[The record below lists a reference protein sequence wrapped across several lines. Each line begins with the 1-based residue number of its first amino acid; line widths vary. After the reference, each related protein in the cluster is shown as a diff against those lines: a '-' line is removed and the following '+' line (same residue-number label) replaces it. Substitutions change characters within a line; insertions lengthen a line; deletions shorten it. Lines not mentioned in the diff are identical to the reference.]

1 MNIEQFKKDIKN
13 GLSKE
18 SKTLPSKYFYDK
30 KGDKLFVEIM
40 NLPEYYLT
48 RSEFEIFSL
57 KSLELIQQLGLVKET
72 YFELIELGAGDGSK
86 TIELLKPLV
95 NGSYLF
101 KYTPIDISANTLD
114 VLEKNIHAQLPHF
127 KVDKLAGDYFGKL
140 NLLKQTPHPKV
151 ILFLGSNIGN
161 LTDEQSSRFLNEIAN
176 NLNTGDKLVL
186 GLDLRKSKSIVL
198 PAYSDSKGVT
208 KAFNLNLLDR
218 INKKLGA
225 NFIIDQFTHIA
236 EYEEEEGVARSFIV
250 STAKQEVTIN
260 ALGETYAFKEGER
273 VHTEISRKYDDVI
286 LNDIVKPTA
295 FTIKGKLTDT
305 NNLFADY
312 ILEKQ

>member
-1 MNIEQFKKDIKN
+1 MNIEQFKKDINN
-13 GLSKE
+13 GLSKA

-30 KGDKLFVEIM
+30 KGDELFVEIM

-57 KSLELIQQLGLVKET
+57 KSLELINQLNLTPST

-95 NGSYLF
+95 NQNYKF

-114 VLEKNIHAQLPHF
+114 VLEDNIHAQLPNF
-127 KVDKLAGDYFGKL
+127 NVEKLAGDYFDKL
-140 NLLKQTPHPKV
+140 NLLKQTPHPKI

-161 LTDEQSSRFLNEIAN
+161 LTDEQSSHFLNEIAN
-176 NLNTGDKLVL
+176 NLNAGDKLVL

-218 INKKLGA
+218 INSLLGA
-225 NFIIDQFTHIA
+225 NFEVNQFSHLA

-250 STAKQEVTIN
+250 STAEQEVKIN
-260 ALGETYAFKEGER
+260 ELNTVYQFSKGEKI
-273 VHTEISRKYDDVI
+273 HTEISRKYDDTILSEI
-286 LNDIVKPTA
+286 LNPTA
-295 FTIKGKLTDT
+295 FTIKGRLTDSK
-305 NNLFADY
+305 NLFADY
-312 ILEKQ
+312 ILEKE

>member
-1 MNIEQFKKDIKN
+1 MNIEQFKKDIES
-13 GLSKE
+13 GLNKE
-18 SKTLPSKYFYDK
+18 NKTLPSKYFYDK
-30 KGDKLFVEIM
+30 KGDELFVEIM

-57 KSLELIQQLGLVKET
+57 RSLDLIHQLDLKTST

-95 NGSYLF
+95 KDGFQF
-101 KYTPIDISANTLD
+101 KYTPIDISSNTLD
-114 VLEKNIHAQLPHF
+114 VLEENIHAQLPNF
-127 KVDKLAGDYFGKL
+127 NVDKLAGDYFDKL

-161 LTDEQSSRFLNEIAN
+161 LTDEQSSHFLNEIAN
-176 NLNTGDKLVL
+176 NLNSGDKLVL

-208 KAFNLNLLDR
+208 KAFNINLLDR
-218 INKKLGA
+218 INLLLDADFKT
-225 NFIIDQFTHIA
+225 NQFAHLA

-250 STAKQEVTIN
+250 STKKQEVKISE
-260 ALGETYAFKEGER
+260 LGKVYQFGEGEKI
-273 VHTEISRKYDDVI
+273 HTEISRKYDDDILSKI
-286 LNDIVKPTA
+286 LNPTT
-295 FTIKGKLTDT
+295 FKIKGKLTDT
-305 NNLFADY
+305 KNLFADY

>member
-1 MNIEQFKKDIKN
+1 MNIDQFKKDIES
-13 GLSKE
+13 GLNKTN
-18 SKTLPSKYFYDK
+18 KTLPSKYFYDK
-30 KGDKLFVEIM
+30 KGDELFVEIM

-57 KSLELIQQLGLVKET
+57 KSLELINQLNLTPST

-95 NGSYLF
+95 NKNYEF

-114 VLEKNIHAQLPHF
+114 VLEKNIHAQLPNF
-127 KVDKLAGDYFGKL
+127 NVEKLAGDYFDKL

-161 LTDEQSSRFLNEIAN
+161 LTDEQSSHFLNEIAN
-176 NLNTGDKLVL
+176 NLNAGDKLVL

-218 INKKLGA
+218 INSLLGA
-225 NFIIDQFTHIA
+225 NFEVNQFSHLA

-250 STAKQEVTIN
+250 STAEQEVKIN
-260 ALGETYAFKEGER
+260 ELNTVYQFSKGEKI
-273 VHTEISRKYDDVI
+273 HTEISRKYDDTI
-286 LNDIVKPTA
+286 LSEILKPTA
-295 FTIKGKLTDT
+295 FTIKGRLTDSK
-305 NNLFADY
+305 NLFADY
-312 ILEKQ
+312 ILEKE

>member
-86 TIELLKPLV
+86 TIELIKPLV
-95 NGSYLF
+95 NGSFHF
-101 KYTPIDISANTLD
+101 KYTPIDISENTLD
-114 VLEKNIHAQLPHF
+114 VLEKNILAQLPHF

-140 NLLKQTPHPKV
+140 SLLKQTPHPKV

-161 LTDEQSSRFLNEIAN
+161 LTDEQSSHFLNEIAN

-198 PAYSDSKGVT
+198 PAYSDAKGVT

-218 INKKLGA
+218 INKKLNA
-225 NFIIDQFTHIA
+225 NFLIDQFTHLA
-236 EYEEEEGVARSFIV
+236 EYDENEGIARSYIV
-250 STAKQEVTIN
+250 SKTKQEVKIN
-260 ALGETYAFKEGER
+260 AVGETYAFKEGER
-273 VHTEISRKYDDVI
+273 IHTEISRKYDDVI
-286 LNDIVKPTA
+286 LADIIKPTA

-305 NNLFADY
+305 KNLFADY